1 MPIPFIGSL
10 IEQGMNL
17 IDSIGD
23 KIAPDKNVE
32 LATEADVKKFVE
44 KLKTDFKLSVMD
56 KMLQKGTAENDAI
69 LKDVQGARE
78 HEIRL
83 AEMEPTVVRFATSLL
98 RGIFRPVIGFGILG
112 SFTFARFL
120 APFFNQ
126 DRLNFDEKDYIIIG
140 IVITFYFGGR
150 TLEKIKNFK
159 KESSNIIPKIED
171 VMN

>member
-23 KIAPDKNVE
+23 KIAPDKNVK
-32 LATEADVKKFVE
+32 LATEADVKKFVK
-44 KLKTDFKLSVMD
+44 KLKTDFKLAVMD
-56 KMLQKGTAENDAI
+56 KMLQKGTNENDAI

-83 AEMEPTVVRFATSLL
+83 AEMEPTAVRFITSLL

-112 SFTFARFL
+112 SFTYARFL

-126 DRLNFDEKDYIIIG
+126 KRLTFDQSDYVIIG

-150 TLEKIKNFK
+150 TLEKIKNFN
-159 KESSNIIPKIED
+159 KESNNIIPKIED
-171 VMN
+171 VIS